1 MKKDISVIKV
11 WMVAVVLLNSA
22 YGMASEKV
30 LKKKDQAKGEVFGF
44 EPPADCPFK
53 PSESLAGVVFTG
65 RHAEYTTAD
74 TWYPSWAADGNLYS
88 PWTDG
93 KVNGQV
99 VRSGGRN
106 AATGH
111 ATITGE
117 DPMDLTIIN
126 QGSFQSDPHPYGG
139 RYPCGSLVYNG
150 VWYYGT
156 YCLADGGKGLNW
168 DILGPFVGFRYS
180 TDLGKTWIQTPCT
193 PEKPL
198 FNDPEKYLGPVKFGS
213 PHFVDFG
220 KNMEYAPR
228 GKAYISGHGATSDD
242 LQPRDANASWITG
255 DQVFLAR
262 VKPSIQDINSGSKYE
277 FFAGRNSSGKALW
290 TKNFQKIQPVAEWNN
305 NMGCVTITYN
315 HPLRKYLMCVTDGGN
330 TISKYNTYILESED
344 VTGPWKMVAYLKNFG
359 EAAYF
364 VNIPSKFISS
374 DGCTIW
380 LCYSA
385 NWMDQKNQRYRAFPE
400 GSMYAMCLQEIKLI
414 KK

>member
-1 MKKDISVIKV
+1 MDKSMIKLLL
-11 WMVAVVLLNSA
+11 VAVVLMSSA
-22 YGMASEKV
+22 FCFAGERVSKQ
-30 LKKKDQAKGEVFGF
+30 KNQPKGEVFGS
-44 EPPADCPFK
+44 EAPSDCPFK

-93 KVNGQV
+93 MVNGMV

-111 ATITGE
+111 ATVTGD
-117 DPMDLTIIN
+117 DPMNLKVID
-126 QGSFQSDPHPYGG
+126 QGSFPSDPHPYGG

-168 DILGPFVGFRYS
+168 DILGPLVGFRYS
-180 TDLGKTWIQTPCT
+180 TDLGKTWVQTPCT

-198 FNDPEKYLGPVKFGS
+198 FNDPEKYLGTVKFGS

-228 GKAYISGHGATSDD
+228 GKAYITGHGATSDD

-255 DQVFLAR
+255 DQIFLTR
-262 VKPSIQDINSGSKYE
+262 VSPSIENINDGSKYE
-277 FFAGRNSSGKALW
+277 FFAGRNGFGKARW
-290 TKNFQKIQPVAEWNN
+290 TKNFKKIQPIAEWNN

-315 HPLRKYLMCVTDGGN
+315 APLKKYLMCVTDGGN
-330 TISKYNTYILESED
+330 TISKYNTYILESDEL
-344 VTGPWKMVAYLKNFG
+344 TGPWKMVAYLKNFG

-364 VNIPSKFISS
+364 VNIPSKFIST
-374 DGCTIW
+374 DGCTMW

-385 NWMDQKNQRYRAFPE
+385 NWMDQKNLRYRAVPE
-400 GSMYAMCLQEIKLI
+400 GSQYAMCLQEIKLL